1 MHRMM
6 CDQSINGTLA
16 EKQSAIAYLV
26 KFAQCQDGG
35 VASDA
40 RSSASSSSSS
50 AVAKSSASSS
60 SSSSSS
66 SAVAKSSPIKRKRAA
81 PQSSQQITLAPSKV
95 TANASVGFGN
105 INAPAKDELFAR
117 FVVIEP
123 HPERIYNT
131 ANKSAPGDG
140 KALGVHSTPVLI
152 ST

>member
-6 CDQSINGTLA
+6 CDQSINGTLP

-35 VASDA
+35 IASDA

-50 AVAKSSASSS
+50 
-60 SSSSSS
+60 SSS
-66 SAVAKSSPIKRKRAA
+66 SALTVAKSSPLKRKRAA
-81 PQSSQQITLAPSKV
+81 PPSSQRVTLEPSKV
-95 TANASVGFGN
+95 DANASVGFGN
-105 INAPAKDELFAR
+105 INAPDKDELYAR

-131 ANKSAPGDG
+131 AQKSAPGDG